1 MPALLHVQI
10 TAPHGDLS
18 SHFAFFFFFFFFFFF
33 SVDLARCL
41 VAS

>member
-18 SHFAFFFFFFFFFFF
+18 SHFAFFFFFFFFF